1 MRVRSNG
8 LTQLREIQGGG
19 SYLSQNDLRAH
30 FGLGAV
36 PRIDSIEVDWP
47 GGASQRF
54 QNIKA
59 DRFYTLEEGTSG
71 LQLAVTRKRVNGR
84 RYP

>member
-1 MRVRSNG
+1 VRCKG
-8 LTQLREIQGGG
+8 ITQLREIQGGG

-30 FGLGAV
+30 FGLGAAS
-36 PRIDSIEVDWP
+36 RIDSIEVNWP

-59 DRFYTLEEGTSG
+59 DQFYTLEEGGSR
-71 LQLAVTRKRVNGR
+71 LHLAVARKPVNSR